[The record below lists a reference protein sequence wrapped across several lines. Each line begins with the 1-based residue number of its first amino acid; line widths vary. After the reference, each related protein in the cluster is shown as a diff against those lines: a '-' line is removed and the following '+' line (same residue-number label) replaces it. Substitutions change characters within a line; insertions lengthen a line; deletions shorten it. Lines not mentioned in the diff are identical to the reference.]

1 VNQSISKLVDN
12 LPSSSMTVYML
23 RSLDFVV
30 PGEWQNLVGFENT
43 IRAVTGV
50 TDKDVIEEIG
60 ERAIALYND
69 PKEVYQQTLWL
80 YQTIDRADSA
90 IGAAALAN
98 KVGEKI
104 SFLNFLNQLT
114 PKADTVQAIDLS
126 LKLVVELIAFCRL
139 HGIPTSIEAFRTS
152 LASYHN
158 ESIIRMA
165 TLVAV
170 DGLIPLGPN
179 FILKAQSI
187 LSQVNTSQLEGNAT
201 YQSISSA
208 IPGGTTAGKLGFMG
222 ESFASVKGWMSN
234 FVASRGLTPENV
246 VTHLQQFMN
255 IADSKLDYLAA
266 FLDMSTN
273 YYEHTGTQTVARNLI
288 LRAAEQTQGK
298 GKGKDKKKKHKE
310 KEKEKEKGKKK
321 KD

>member
-1 VNQSISKLVDN
+1 MSQSISKLVDT
-12 LPSSSMTVYML
+12 LPTSSMTVYML

-30 PGEWQNLVGFENT
+30 PGEWQNVVGFENT

-50 TDKDVIEEIG
+50 TDRDLIEEIG
-60 ERAIALYND
+60 DRAIALYND
-69 PKEVYQQTLWL
+69 PTEVYQQTLWL

-114 PKADTVQAIDLS
+114 PKPDTVQAIDLS

-152 LASYHN
+152 LGNYHN
-158 ESIIRMA
+158 ESIMRMA
-165 TLVAV
+165 ALVAV
-170 DGLIPLGPN
+170 DGLIPLGPD

-187 LSQVNTSQLEGNAT
+187 LAQLNPSQLEGNTA
-201 YQSISSA
+201 YQSINTA
-208 IPGGTTAGKLGFMG
+208 IPGGTTAGKLGFIG
-222 ESFASVKGWMSN
+222 ESFASVNGWMSN
-234 FVASRGLTPENV
+234 FVASHGLTPENV

-255 IADSKLDYLAA
+255 TADSKLDYLAA

-288 LRAAEQTQGK
+288 LRAAEET
-298 GKGKDKKKKHKE
+298 KGKDKKKKHKE
-310 KEKEKEKGKKK
+310 KEKEKKKDKKK